1 LPEAPHSGRNWD
13 YRYCWLR
20 DAYFVVK
27 ALNAI
32 GASRSMEQYIAYI
45 LSIAGNVDTLAPC
58 YGIVPSDDLTEW
70 IAPDL
75 KGFEGHGPVRIG
87 NAAVNQV
94 QHDAYGS
101 VILAATP
108 MFFDRRLPFPGDES
122 LFRLLEKLAQ
132 QCANLA
138 LEPDAGIWEFRGRK
152 RVHTHSGAM
161 CWAGISRTAA
171 IAARLGLTG
180 RARYWQALADSIGE
194 TLLKGCGTTSA
205 RLSPPPKASTTW
217 MPVSAAARARL
228 IEAGTPVCLHGWR
241 PSKAIWCVAA
251 M

>member
-1 LPEAPHSGRNWD
+1 
-13 YRYCWLR
+13 
-20 DAYFVVK
+20 VVK

-32 GASRSMEQYIAYI
+32 GATRAMEQVYRLYP
-45 LSIAGNVDTLAPC
+45 VHRRQCRHCLAPC

-75 KGFEGHGPVRIG
+75 KGFEGHRPVRIG
-87 NAAVNQV
+87 NAAVEQV

-108 MFFDRRLPFPGDES
+108 MFFDRRLPYPGDES

-161 CWAGISRTAA
+161 CWAGHQPHRAHRGAA
-171 IAARLGLTG
+171 GLTG
-180 RARYWQALADSIGE
+180 RAAIGRRSPTPSCR
-194 TLLKGCGTTSA
+194 TLLQRVWNEKRQAFT
-205 RLSPPPKASTTW
+205 
-217 MPVSAAARARL
+217 AAEG
-228 IEAGTPVCLHGWR
+228 ID
-241 PSKAIWCVAA
+241 
-251 M
+251 